1 MCEICRQFKCP
12 SACPNAPAPPVFSKC
27 YGCGAD
33 ILDGDEYYDIDGDYY
48 CDNCIY
54 ECRKTAEVDYV

>member
-27 YGCGAD
+27 DGCGAD
-33 ILDGDEYYDIDGDYY
+33 ILDGDEYYDIDGECY
-48 CDNCIY
+48 CENCIY
-54 ECRKTAEVDYV
+54 ECRKTAEVDHV